1 MPNSAQTR
9 REPQKGKNG
18 FSAQKGFTLIEL
30 LIAVAIMAIVAS
42 LALPSYRSIVE
53 KRQVTSGAEQLS
65 AFLSAAQ
72 TEAIKR
78 NQEVSIVCS
87 VDTGQCET
95 RALGKDV
102 VEDDDDES
110 LRTLLFVNLKADVVA
125 VDYESED
132 LQVVFDPAGNL
143 DYIAPVP
150 IEIQL
155 SSAQGEY
162 ALNVNMSATGRVS
175 MCSDGERASKVVP
188 GYDLCQVQ
196 EEG

>member
-132 LQVVFDPAGNL
+132 LQVVFDPDRAPPGSGGS
-143 DYIAPVP
+143 ATRRPAQRRPVP
-150 IEIQL
+150 GP
-155 SSAQGEY
+155 SRVCRSAREY
-162 ALNVNMSATGRVS
+162 RRKPEWNRCAAPSRH
-175 MCSDGERASKVVP
+175 P
-188 GYDLCQVQ
+188 
-196 EEG
+196 